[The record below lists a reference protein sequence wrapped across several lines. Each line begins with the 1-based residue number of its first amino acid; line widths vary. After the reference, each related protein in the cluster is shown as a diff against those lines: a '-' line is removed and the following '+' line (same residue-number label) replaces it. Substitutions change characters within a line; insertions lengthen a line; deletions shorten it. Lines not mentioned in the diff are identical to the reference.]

1 MQSFWNNNDWLV
13 NHPVEALVFKD
24 VKTIWSQLRATYTGD
39 FGGLV
44 YGVLPDEADIV
55 GTLDLIKERLAGI
68 EWQISL
74 PEERNE

>member
-1 MQSFWNNNDWLV
+1 MKSEKRY
-13 NHPVEALVFKD
+13 HPFFLKHDPDHVSPF
-24 VKTIWSQLRATYTGD
+24 IQNYTGD

>member
-1 MQSFWNNNDWLV
+1 MSVTLFVSCQSPFIQN
-13 NHPVEALVFKD
+13 
-24 VKTIWSQLRATYTGD
+24 YTGD